1 MAIFETY
8 NRLKACRHGQMLYN
22 IHDMYIGRSLDL
34 YGEYSEGEVEL
45 FRQVVHPGNV
55 VVEVGANF
63 GAHTVFLAQQVGIG
77 GMLLAF
83 EPQRIVFQTLC
94 ANLALNNIPNVF
106 ALHQAAGAESGSIKV
121 PALDYRRENNFGG
134 LALGSFDVGEDVPV
148 VTIDSFNLQRCHF
161 IKVDVEGMETDV
173 LRGATRTIERF
184 KPVLYVE
191 NDKREKA
198 EELVRHIDSIG
209 YNMYWHLPY
218 YFSPN
223 NFFGNPNNVFPNTVS
238 INMVC
243 VHKSIPQNM
252 SSFEQVQVNQ
262 PQPGFIQLGTPT
274 PPLG

>member
-1 MAIFETY
+1 LAIFENY

-45 FRQVVHPGNV
+45 FRQVVQPGNV

-63 GAHTVFLAQQVGIG
+63 GAHTVFLAQQVGIVG
-77 GMLLAF
+77 VVLAL
-83 EPQRIVFQTLC
+83 EPQRVVFQTLC
-94 ANLALNNIPNVF
+94 ANLALNNLPNVI
-106 ALHQAAGAESGSIKV
+106 ALPQAAGAESGSIKV

-148 VTIDSFNLQRCHF
+148 VTIDSFNLQRCSF

-173 LRGATRTIERF
+173 LRGAARTIERF

-223 NFFGNPNNVFPNTVS
+223 NYFGNTTNVFPNTVS
-238 INMVC
+238 INMIC
-243 VHKSIPQNM
+243 VHKSVPQNM
-252 SSFEQVQVNQ
+252 NNFEQVKVDQ
-262 PQPGFIQLGTPT
+262 PQPAFMQLGP
-274 PPLG
+274 PQRPLG